1 MPLSPPRPSLPSLKA
16 LRAFEAAARHEG
28 FVGAAD
34 ELCVTAAAIAQQVRA
49 LEDWVGRPLFHRKAR
64 GLQLTSEARAM
75 LPRLVEA
82 FDALA
87 GAAHGLRR
95 HADRREIQ
103 IAALPCVAQLWLSP
117 RLGAMRKAFPNLEF
131 SVVALE
137 NPPDFTRELF
147 DLGLFFVGGSLP
159 NCTAHTLV
167 EDRLFPVCSPQLLA
181 GRGRS
186 LDLAGLADMTLLHDA
201 RWRNDWARWLRH
213 AGDRR
218 VDARRGSTF
227 SLYSMAVEAAIEE
240 AGLLI
245 GHSSLLQAP
254 LGDGRLLAPIDDGA
268 ALLGPPLSLILPEG
282 RGLEEGTEAVV
293 AWLRETASPP
303 RSTVGDRAG

>member
-1 MPLSPPRPSLPSLKA
+1 MPLSPPRPSLPSLNA

-34 ELCVTAAAIAQQVRA
+34 ELCVTTAAIAQQVRA

-95 HADRREIQ
+95 HAERQEVQ

-131 SVVALE
+131 SVVVLE
-137 NPPDFTRELF
+137 NPPDFTRDLF
-147 DLGLFFVGGSLP
+147 DFGLFFVDGSLP

-181 GRGRS
+181 GRS
-186 LDLAGLADMTLLHDA
+186 VDLASLADMTLLHDA

-240 AGLLI
+240 AGILI
-245 GHSSLLQAP
+245 GHSSLLQVP
-254 LGDGRLLAPIDDGA
+254 LGDGRLLAPIDTA

-282 RGLEEGTEAVV
+282 RGLEGGTEAVV
-293 AWLRETASPP
+293 AWLRETAPAP
-303 RSTVGDRAG
+303 AAR